1 MAGSGYFVGFIGAAL
16 LHEFFNKLKGEPTL
30 LGRFQDEARDN
41 AWAMAFVVLLTIGL
55 FLFGALV
62 VLALIKGT
70 SDMRASVGIFLGG
83 QFASEFSMKYLR
95 DKYLQPCA
103 AT

>member
-16 LHEFFNKLKGEPTL
+16 LHEFFNMLKGEPTL

-41 AWAMAFVVLLTIGL
+41 VWAMAFVALLTIGL
-55 FLFGALV
+55 FIFGALV

-95 DKYLQPCA
+95 DKYLQPSA
-103 AT
+103 AN